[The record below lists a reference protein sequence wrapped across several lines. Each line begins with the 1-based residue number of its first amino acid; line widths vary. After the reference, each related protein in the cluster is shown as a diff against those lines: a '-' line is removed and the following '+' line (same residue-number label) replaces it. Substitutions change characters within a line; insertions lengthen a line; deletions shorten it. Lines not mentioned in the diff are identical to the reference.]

1 MALQLVVDSLD
12 ALPENVRDL
21 YQQDGEKF
29 RLQLDGYEDPVGLK
43 SALQKEREAAK
54 QAQKQAS
61 AWAQL
66 GKTPEEIQQLL
77 EAQRKAEEDKA
88 VKGGEWEKLKAQML
102 EQSAKERETLEAKLK
117 AKDSAIE
124 RYLIDAQ
131 ATAAISELKG
141 VPALLLP
148 HVKAAVKVVE
158 EDGEFAV
165 RIVDAQGNPRVNSK
179 GEFLSIKDLVSEM
192 RQSEVFGRAFE
203 ASGTTGGGAQGG
215 GNGGNTGKKT
225 LTRGQ
230 FDALSAAEKMAH
242 MKAGGAVTD

>member
-1 MALQLVVDSLD
+1 MALQLVVDSLET
-12 ALPENVRDL
+12 LPENVRDL

-66 GKTPEEIQQLL
+66 GKTPDEIQQIL
-77 EAQRKAEEDKA
+77 EAQRKADEDKA
-88 VKGGEWEKLKAQML
+88 VKGGEWDKLKAQML
-102 EQSAKERETLEAKLK
+102 EQTAKEREKLEMALK

-148 HVKAAVKVVE
+148 HVKAAVKVVDD
-158 EDGEFAV
+158 DGEYV
-165 RIVDAQGNPRVNSK
+165 TRVVDAQGNPRVNAK

-203 ASGTTGGGAQGG
+203 ASGTTGGGAQTSGA
-215 GNGGNTGKKT
+215 TGSKT
-225 LTRGQ
+225 ISSAA
-230 FDALSAAEKMAH
+230 FDALPPKQRAAKMAE
-242 MKAGGAVTD
+242 GYRVVG

>member
-43 SALQKEREAAK
+43 SALQKERDAAK

-61 AWAQL
+61 AWSQL
-66 GKTPEEIQQLL
+66 GKTPEEIQQIL

-102 EQSAKERETLEAKLK
+102 EQAAKEREKLELSLK

-148 HVKAAVKVVE
+148 HVKAAVKVVND
-158 EDGEFAV
+158 DGEYV
-165 RIVDAQGNPRVNSK
+165 TRVVDAQGNPRVNAK

-203 ASGTTGGGAQGG
+203 ASGTTGGGAQTS
-215 GNGGNTGKKT
+215 GNAGAGKT
-225 LTRGQ
+225 IT
-230 FDALSAAEKMAH
+230 SAAFEALPPKQRAAKMAE
-242 MKAGGAVTD
+242 GFRVVG